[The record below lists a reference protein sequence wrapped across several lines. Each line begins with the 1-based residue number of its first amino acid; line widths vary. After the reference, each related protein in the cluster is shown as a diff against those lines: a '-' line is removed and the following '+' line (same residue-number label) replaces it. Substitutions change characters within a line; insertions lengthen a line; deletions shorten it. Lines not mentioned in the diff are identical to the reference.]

1 VPRYQATV
9 HRAALPAVGR
19 HLVAGM
25 RAHRSQIPASALA
38 DAAFAGTYGTEWFVR
53 EGRPGLLDVVADD
66 SSTGD
71 ARAAEG

>member
-38 DAAFAGTYGTEWFVR
+38 DAVFAGTYGTEWFVR
-53 EGRPGLLDVVADD
+53 ERGSGLLDAVADA
-66 SSTGD
+66 SSTAD
-71 ARAAEG
+71 APAADG